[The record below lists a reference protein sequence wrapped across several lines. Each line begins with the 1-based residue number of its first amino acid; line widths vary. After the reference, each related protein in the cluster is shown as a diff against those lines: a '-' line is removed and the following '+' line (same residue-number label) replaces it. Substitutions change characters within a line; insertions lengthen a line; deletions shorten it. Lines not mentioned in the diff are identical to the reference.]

1 MNLIK
6 KIPGIK
12 KEEIT
17 RIDKL
22 TRESI
27 CTEMKDKL
35 LYLEKYSTDNKTYV
49 MVPANHP
56 VFPFPYN
63 LKDRVKYRIKE
74 INTILERDID
84 IKTSKKDKSYEL
96 SFKNEKFMEKEVLEK
111 IGCKLEGKEW
121 VLKLE

>member
-1 MNLIK
+1 
-6 KIPGIK
+6 
-12 KEEIT
+12 
-17 RIDKL
+17 
-22 TRESI
+22 
-27 CTEMKDKL
+27 
-35 LYLEKYSTDNKTYV
+35 

-96 SFKNEKFMEKEVLEK
+96 SFKNEKFMEKDVLEK
-111 IGCKLEGKEW
+111 IGCKLKGKEW